1 MAKLPESILQA
12 WKDRNGPVVLTT
24 VDKDGM
30 PNAIYA
36 TCVSL
41 FDDETIVV
49 ADNYFDKTRKNILS
63 GSRGSVLF
71 ITADNKSFQLKGTI
85 EYHKSGPVFD
95 DMKSWNPTQH
105 PGHAATELKVET
117 VFSGSEQIV

>member
-1 MAKLPESILQA
+1 MAKLPKSVIQA
-12 WKDRNGPVVLTT
+12 WEQRKGPVVLTT
-24 VDKDGM
+24 VDNEGL

-49 ADNYFDKTRKNILS
+49 ANNFFDKTQKNILA

-71 ITADNKSFQLKGTI
+71 ITAEKKSYQVKGTI
-85 EYHKSGPVFD
+85 AYHKDGPVFD
-95 DMKSWNPTQH
+95 HMKSWNPSQH
-105 PGHAATELKVET
+105 PGHGAAALQVEE
-117 VFSGSEQIV
+117 VFSGAEKLL